1 LARFPPDSIT
11 FQGCRLHP
19 ALPRSFQPELILATH
34 SQFIEH
40 RPYCQGGFPNQPPLL
55 RRSWMNVFS
64 KKTIAGGFA
73 AVILS
78 GSIAASTVPAA
89 ADDGSTIAAG
99 ILGATAGAMLG
110 AAAVSAAPPP
120 PPVVYAGPPRCW
132 IERRPVL
139 DPYGYVIGYRPAQVC
154 Q

>member
-1 LARFPPDSIT
+1 
-11 FQGCRLHP
+11 
-19 ALPRSFQPELILATH
+19 
-34 SQFIEH
+34 
-40 RPYCQGGFPNQPPLL
+40 
-55 RRSWMNVFS
+55 M
-64 KKTIAGGFA
+64 
-73 AVILS
+73 ILS

-139 DPYGYVIGYRPAQVC
+139 DPYGYVRLSSGAGLPINLQAFGMPRGCRFMPR
-154 Q
+154 

>member
-1 LARFPPDSIT
+1 
-11 FQGCRLHP
+11 
-19 ALPRSFQPELILATH
+19 
-34 SQFIEH
+34 
-40 RPYCQGGFPNQPPLL
+40 
-55 RRSWMNVFS
+55 MNAYS
-64 KKTIAGGFA
+64 KKFIAGGFA

-110 AAAVSAAPPP
+110 AAGASVAPPP

-132 IERRPVL
+132 MERRPL
-139 DPYGYVIGYRPAQVC
+139 RPVPDSLAALRNLSRSRLPAAHNALARLSTSVFRELTDIADGLESKQSGFKPNRFRNV
-154 Q
+154 